1 MCMCQKCHS
10 RHDAAPPHPPPHPKK
25 GQLQWDAYAADAKEL
40 SKAKFSSKQWAND
53 KNQRR
58 CKNCTANNIQS
69 VPLPETQNNENE
81 VINAWISAPAKVASQ
96 PIVRRAPNDYI
107 DEEYAREKLAPFP
120 DEVSCWICL
129 EEKDLSSTS
138 RPLLRDCFA
147 GEALDGRITNVW
159 SSKLFFLFMH
169 ILSTDCTF
177 LAIYRLL
184 TN

>member
-1 MCMCQKCHS
+1 MRRICSGYH
-10 RHDAAPPHPPPHPKK
+10 
-25 GQLQWDAYAADAKEL
+25 KEL

-107 DEEYAREKLAPFP
+107 DEEYAREKLASFP

-159 SSKLFFLFMH
+159 SSKLFFFFMH